1 MVLLSCFC
9 SLQLFIT
16 SDMISLLPDKVGRS
30 VTQASIDTES
40 LRSFCSAVR
49 FKPGDILRH
58 KGHHYSDMYLMV
70 DGSVSVD
77 RQLKGAPEIVIAG
90 SGSPIGEIG
99 FLHGG
104 PATATVTAKTATSAL
119 LIDDS
124 TFAKLE
130 KQQPPLAVQVLRQLA
145 FIAEERMS
153 DNLILDSTAKSFSAS
168 PEISVLLCRNKA
180 MLEKA
185 QRLRYTVYCEE
196 LGRQS
201 PYADHTKKIIAD
213 DLDIAGHTF
222 LAIENGETIGTV
234 RLNLCCEC
242 PVGILEELYGMRAS
256 KHHPEATAV
265 CTKFI
270 VKKAKRGG
278 VTSLKLIS
286 AVARYGMRSSVKET
300 YIDCVP
306 ALLPYYKAIGF
317 TVAGEPFFHRENGL
331 SHPMMLEVARHGRR
345 LSNERS
351 VREYLNVIMKAQF
364 FKLVDSV
371 HRA

>member
-1 MVLLSCFC
+1 MSLLLS
-9 SLQLFIT
+9 
-16 SDMISLLPDKVGRS
+16 KAGRS
-30 VTQASIDTES
+30 VTQASIDTEA
-40 LRSFCSAVR
+40 LRSFCPAVR
-49 FKPGDILRH
+49 FKAGDILRH
-58 KGHHYSDMYLMV
+58 KGQHYSDMYLMV
-70 DGSVSVD
+70 DGSVAVD
-77 RQLKGAPEIVIAG
+77 RQLKGSPEIVIAG
-90 SGSPIGEIG
+90 CGSPIGEIG

-119 LIDDS
+119 VIDDS
-124 TFAKLE
+124 TVASLE
-130 KQQPPLAVQVLRQLA
+130 KHQPPLAVQVLRQLA
-145 FIAEERMS
+145 SIAEERMS
-153 DNLILDSTAKSFSAS
+153 DNLVLDSPAKAFRAA
-168 PEISVLLCRNKA
+168 PEISVLLCRNQA

-196 LGRQS
+196 LQRRS

-222 LAIENGETIGTV
+222 IAIEKGETIGTV
-234 RLNLCCEC
+234 RLNLCSEG
-242 PVGILEELYGMRAS
+242 PVGILEELYGMGAS
-256 KHHPEATAV
+256 KHHPAATAV

-278 VTSLKLIS
+278 PTSLKLIS
-286 AVARYGMRSSVKET
+286 ALARYGMRSSVKET

-331 SHPMMLEVARHGRR
+331 SHPMVLEAARHGRR
-345 LSNERS
+345 LSNERG

-371 HRA
+371 RGA